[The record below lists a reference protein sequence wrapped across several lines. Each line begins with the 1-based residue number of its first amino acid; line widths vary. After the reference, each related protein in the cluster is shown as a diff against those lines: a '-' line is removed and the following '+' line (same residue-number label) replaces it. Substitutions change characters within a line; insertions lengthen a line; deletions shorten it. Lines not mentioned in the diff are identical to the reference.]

1 MQPNDNQEVF
11 ITDVA
16 EVYVSEGILY
26 VKFLLEDLK
35 IEATKAHIA
44 AVKARFGQ
52 YLPLPCVV
60 DNGKSKASSKE
71 IRDYFASDEV
81 GSVISA
87 SAVVMNSV
95 VTKIAINLFLQFSKP
110 KYPVKLFTEVDK
122 AVEWVSQ
129 FKK

>member
-1 MQPNDNQEVF
+1 MSNQDVLV
-11 ITDVA
+11 TDIA
-16 EVYVSEGILY
+16 EVYVADGILY
-26 VKFLLEDLK
+26 VKFLADELK
-35 IEATKAHIA
+35 IVETKAHIA
-44 AVKARFGQ
+44 AVKARFGEH
-52 YLPLPCVV
+52 LPLPGVI
-60 DNGKSKASSKE
+60 DNGKAKAASKE

-87 SAVVMNSV
+87 SAIVMNSV

-122 AVEWVSQ
+122 AVEWANQ